1 MKQVGI
7 LTWNIENQNVTKQM
21 LTRFY
26 QVKSV

>member
-1 MKQVGI
+1 MKQVGV

-21 LTRFY
+21 LTRLY